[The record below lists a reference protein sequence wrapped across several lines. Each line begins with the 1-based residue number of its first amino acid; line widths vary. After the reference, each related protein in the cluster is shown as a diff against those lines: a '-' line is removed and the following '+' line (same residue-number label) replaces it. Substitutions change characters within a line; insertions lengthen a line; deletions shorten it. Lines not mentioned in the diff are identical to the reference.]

1 MARCKWRPKTG
12 PCQLEK
18 RDVMPDFPED
28 FKKACDDLIDKWEGG
43 YVNDPH
49 DAGGETNMGI
59 SKRSYPDV
67 DIRHLTRED
76 AEEIYYRDFWCYP
89 GMDGIPDEDLRAKV
103 FNMGVLMGQ
112 RTALHLYDQC
122 NGLDDYRQLCKRFY
136 EGVAAK
142 HPDCGRYLA
151 GWTRRALA

>member
-1 MARCKWRPKTG
+1 MARCNWRPKTG
-12 PCQLEK
+12 PCGIEK
-18 RDVMPDFPED
+18 GNIMPDFPED
-28 FKKACDDLIDKWEGG
+28 FKKAVSDLIDNWEGG

-76 AEEIYYRDFWCYP
+76 AEEIYYRDFWMRP
-89 GMDGIPDEDLRAKV
+89 GVQAISDPTMRAKV
-103 FNMGVLMGQ
+103 FNMGVLMGPGV
-112 RTALHLYDQC
+112 AEHLAVGC
-122 NGLDDYRQLCKRFY
+122 NNISEYRLVCKRHF
-136 EGVAAK
+136 EAIVIK